1 MREREREN
9 RQGSKL
15 VVHFSGSCEAMLRS
29 TPEIGGPL
37 TRTHKHG
44 WPKALRALQQAS
56 FGGIGL
62 KGATAALQGMSCTSA
77 EKNVLEQGVL

>member
-1 MREREREN
+1 MRVSETL
-9 RQGSKL
+9 QGLKF
-15 VVHFSGSCEAMLRS
+15 VMHFSGSCDAILRS

-44 WPKALRALQQAS
+44 WPKAFRALQHAS
-56 FGGIGL
+56 LGGMGL

-77 EKNVLEQGVL
+77 EKKVLVQGLL

>member
-1 MREREREN
+1 
-9 RQGSKL
+9 
-15 VVHFSGSCEAMLRS
+15 MLRS

-56 FGGIGL
+56 LGGIGL